1 MCKLMTKGVRVHD
14 IHCEL
19 RSYKLKFLRKLVV
32 LHNQNVEV
40 KKTLSETNDEYKFPN
55 TKQKAIAVKGFTQS
69 TAENR
74 IINKNIPA
82 NI

>member
-32 LHNQNVEV
+32 LHNQSVEV

-55 TKQKAIAVKGFTQS
+55 TNKKPLLLKASHNLLQKI
-69 TAENR
+69 EL
-74 IINKNIPA
+74 
-82 NI
+82 